1 MLVSV
6 FRELTRIAR
15 CDILEAGTRLVLI
28 QWMREQLAQM
38 WRLVVRNRLSL
49 RSTTT
54 WSKHEGTLPSRTAI
68 LGAVQYYQNNSCLA
82 TTRLCIS
89 EQLRVLHQSIMASF
103 FQAHTYL
110 NTFVDGIVLDI
121 RPAWVYKNIAF
132 ELGIRKPDG
141 FRNTKT
147 EIVFLV
153 YIHALPA
160 RARQVH
166 TQERAHINAYPSSI
180 V

>member
-1 MLVSV
+1 
-6 FRELTRIAR
+6 
-15 CDILEAGTRLVLI
+15 
-28 QWMREQLAQM
+28 
-38 WRLVVRNRLSL
+38 
-49 RSTTT
+49 
-54 WSKHEGTLPSRTAI
+54 
-68 LGAVQYYQNNSCLA
+68 
-82 TTRLCIS
+82 
-89 EQLRVLHQSIMASF
+89 MASF